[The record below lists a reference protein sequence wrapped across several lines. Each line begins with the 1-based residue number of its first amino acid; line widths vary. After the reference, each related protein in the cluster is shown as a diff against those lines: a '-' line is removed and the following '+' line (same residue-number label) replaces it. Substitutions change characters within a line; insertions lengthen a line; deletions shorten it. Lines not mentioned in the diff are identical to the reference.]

1 MTSETFNTVDEA
13 KWAALKDGPALSEL
27 VWDSPMD
34 RSYGRFAPKLVLE
47 FLAPI
52 LPIPTRRSYEGEKV
66 NLLIG
71 PPGWVQSHARRIDA
85 RTVIFTMNETTAFE
99 EWVLPIFSMAR
110 AIVLPTKWGAS
121 HLSAQC
127 RTNLNLQVCPLGVDT
142 RKFEPILRGALQGVL
157 RRVEKNKPFVFS
169 TIADATAGYQRK
181 GLELL
186 IDAFR
191 KTFPEGTNT
200 FLKIRCSPSPRRPTD
215 LPVNAYYVDEE
226 LSEADLIKF
235 IRTSDAGMFPSR
247 GEGFCLPAL
256 EYTACGV
263 PIAVSDFGAL
273 AEVFPTARKING
285 KLVPSFGDYTA
296 GYWFEPY
303 PSDIRAAMINLVA
316 DVVDSAADR
325 PTWAMDLH
333 TEARNYSW
341 EASSMKLRNILSQ
354 VGFLP
359 AQD

>member
-1 MTSETFNTVDEA
+1 MKPEIYNTVDEA
-13 KWAALKDGPALSEL
+13 RWAALKDGPALSEL
-27 VWDSPMD
+27 VWDSPMEG
-34 RSYGRFAPKLVLE
+34 SYGRFAPKLVLE
-47 FLAPI
+47 YLAPI
-52 LPIPTRRSYEGEKV
+52 IGIPTRRSYEGEKV

-85 RTVIFTMNETTAFE
+85 NTVIFTMNETTAFE
-99 EWVLPIFSMAR
+99 EWMLPVFRMAR
-110 AIVLPTKWGAS
+110 AVVLPTRWGAS

-127 RTNLNLQVCPLGVDT
+127 RTNLNLHVCPLGVDT
-142 RKFEPILRGALQGVL
+142 RKFEPLKGNYKHRLGG
-157 RRVEKNKPFVFS
+157 EPFVFS

-191 KTFPEGTNT
+191 HTFPEETNT
-200 FLKIRCSPSPRRPTD
+200 LLKIRCAPSPRRPDD

-226 LSEADLIKF
+226 LSERDLIDF
-235 IRTSDAGMFPSR
+235 IRSSHAGVFPSR

-285 KLVPSFGDYTA
+285 KLTPAFGDYTA

-303 PSDIRAAMINLVA
+303 PSDIRAAMIGLTGDVA
-316 DVVDSAADR
+316 DSTADR
-325 PTWAMDLH
+325 PTWRIELHIQAM
-333 TEARNYSW
+333 NYSW
-341 EASSMKLRNILSQ
+341 EAASMKLRSILNT